1 MPDSLPEKPRPEADL
16 HRISINAVLLS
27 KYANMQDEYNDRLR
41 TSSRFRRNA
50 MPFSS
55 MAVVESMAIAQAAG
69 FPDVLSDYNAKRKS
83 LDIRFGDPGQSAW
96 ELYSDEADLRKQ
108 LLEGLLYNLG
118 STKIDER
125 PESVKQTSYSYAYS
139 IDGREYIH
147 QKFAER
153 LAENRNLVL
162 VFDGKPGGG
171 KSWAGL
177 SIGDYESTGGFDL
190 TALVYDIDSFI
201 SQIRSRDPGQ
211 VLILDEAGI
220 GAGSR
225 DSMSKESKVLGKV
238 IQSVR
243 YLKYLTIFTVPS
255 ISFLDKQ
262 IRLLCDLVLTH
273 DEGLR
278 QGEFLPMVP
287 RVSDNGKDVEF
298 VGLREGG
305 RVIRSMFFPSPRP
318 HLISAYERL
327 RKTHNLQQLS
337 DLQNSI
343 RKERPGEQ
351 EPDGRG
357 KNVNSLKNLKRFGGE
372 KIEEIN
378 A

>member
-1 MPDSLPEKPRPEADL
+1 MTDSLPEKSRPEADL
-16 HRISINAVLLS
+16 HRISINSVLLS
-27 KYANMQDEYNDRLR
+27 KYFEMQNEFSDRLR
-41 TSSRFRRNA
+41 TASRFSRNA
-50 MPFSS
+50 MPYSA
-55 MAVVESMAIAQAAG
+55 MAVVESMTVAQASG
-69 FPDVLSDYNAKRKS
+69 FPDVLSDYNAKRKV
-83 LDIRFGDPGQSAW
+83 LDLRFGDPGQSGW
-96 ELYSDEADLRKQ
+96 ELRADEADLRKQ
-108 LLEGLLYNLG
+108 LLESLLYGLG

-125 PESVKQTSYSYAYS
+125 PESVKQTAYSYAYA
-139 IDGREYIH
+139 IDGREYVH

-162 VFDGKPGGG
+162 IFDGKPGGG

-177 SIGDYESTGGFDL
+177 SIGDYESPAGFDL

-243 YLKYLTIFTVPS
+243 YLKYLTVFTVPS

-262 IRLLCDLVLTH
+262 IRLLCDLVLSH

-278 QGEFLPMVP
+278 QGEFVPMVP
-287 RVSDNGKDVEF
+287 RISDNGKDVEF

-318 HLISAYERL
+318 YLISRYEQL

-337 DLQNSI
+337 DLQASI
-343 RKERPGEQ
+343 KKEKPGE
-351 EPDGRG
+351 EESDGRG
-357 KNVNSLKNLKRFGGE
+357 RSPASLANLKRFSGE
-372 KIEEIN
+372 KIES
-378 A
+378 